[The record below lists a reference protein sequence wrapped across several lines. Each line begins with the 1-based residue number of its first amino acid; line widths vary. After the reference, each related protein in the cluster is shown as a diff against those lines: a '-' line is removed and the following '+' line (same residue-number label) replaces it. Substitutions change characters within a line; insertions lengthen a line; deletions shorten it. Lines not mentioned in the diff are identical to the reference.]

1 MRQAGRVVRFWVTVF
16 GVVVGLQ
23 SACVP
28 VQSDEIRGSGAA
40 IDDSRFRLAF
50 LMTDVA
56 GLPRDRS
63 VIRVSEVSAEDA
75 SPERKETSAEDA
87 PPESKDASAE
97 DAPPESKDASAEDA
111 SPESK
116 EVPAASEEVSTERER
131 DHSARSLQEMLA
143 WFLKGAGLLTAMV
156 LFYKGLKWWVLRN
169 RQSE

>member
-28 VQSDEIRGSGAA
+28 AQSDEIRGSGAA
-40 IDDSRFRLAF
+40 IEDSRFRPAF

-56 GLPRDRS
+56 GHSRDGS
-63 VIRVSEVSAEDA
+63 VIRVSEVSAEEA
-75 SPERKETSAEDA
+75 PPEGKKEVSAEDA
-87 PPESKDASAE
+87 PPESKNALV
-97 DAPPESKDASAEDA
+97 EDA

-131 DHSARSLQEMLA
+131 DHSARSLEEMLA

>member
-97 DAPPESKDASAEDA
+97 DA

>member
-1 MRQAGRVVRFWVTVF
+1 MRQAGRDVRFWVTVF

-56 GLPRDRS
+56 GLPRDGS
-63 VIRVSEVSAEDA
+63 VIRVSEVPAEDA
-75 SPERKETSAEDA
+75 SPERKEV
-87 PPESKDASAE
+87 SAE

>member
-1 MRQAGRVVRFWVTVF
+1 MRQAGRDVRFWVTVL

-28 VQSDEIRGSGAA
+28 AQSDEIRGSGAA
-40 IDDSRFRLAF
+40 IEDSRFRLSF

-56 GLPRDRS
+56 GHPRDGS
-63 VIRVSEVSAEDA
+63 VIRVSEVSAE
-75 SPERKETSAEDA
+75 EA
-87 PPESKDASAE
+87 PPESKDASV
-97 DAPPESKDASAEDA
+97 EDA

-131 DHSARSLQEMLA
+131 DHSARSLEEMLA

>member
-28 VQSDEIRGSGAA
+28 AQSDEIRGSGAA
-40 IDDSRFRLAF
+40 IEDSRFRLAF

-56 GLPRDRS
+56 GHPRDGS
-63 VIRVSEVSAEDA
+63 VIRVSEVPAEEAPPEGKDT
-75 SPERKETSAEDA
+75 SPEGKKEVSAEDA
-87 PPESKDASAE
+87 PPESKNASV
-97 DAPPESKDASAEDA
+97 EDA

-131 DHSARSLQEMLA
+131 DHSARSLEEMLA